1 MKIQDTTSEGINKT
15 SDSNKELNPAEKW
28 LFDIENGEVRLFT
41 LMKMK
46 HGQQS
51 ISELNEFKEY
61 ASEADI
67 RYGIDRTLNW
77 TFLNGNI
84 PLIARCDNDK
94 IVIKKSEEYT
104 KAIVIYT

>member
-15 SDSNKELNPAEKW
+15 SDSKELNPAEKW

-46 HGQQS
+46 LGQQS

-84 PLIARCDNDK
+84 PLIARSENDK
-94 IVIKKSEEYT
+94 IVIKKSEEHT
-104 KAIVIYT
+104 KAIVIFI